1 MNRIVPEPLAKL
13 PGMVILLVV
22 GIGCFGQVV
31 LYSAAGGSLRPWAL
45 SQGIRF
51 FVLLAGA
58 IGLSYVPEGVWKSG
72 SLPTY
77 AILVVSLLQ

>member
-13 PGMVILLVV
+13 PWRDHPAGGRDRL
-22 GIGCFGQVV
+22 FGQVV

-51 FVLLAGA
+51 FVFLLARRDRPVLRARGGRGRTA
-58 IGLSYVPEGVWKSG
+58 LAAAYGGLIV
-72 SLPTY
+72 
-77 AILVVSLLQ
+77 